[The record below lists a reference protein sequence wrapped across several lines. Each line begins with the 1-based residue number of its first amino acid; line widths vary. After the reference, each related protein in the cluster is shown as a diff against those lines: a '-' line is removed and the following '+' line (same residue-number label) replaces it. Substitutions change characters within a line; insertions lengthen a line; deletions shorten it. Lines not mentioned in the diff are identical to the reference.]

1 MSTSTS
7 LQERAVERAVE
18 RSRARWRWR
27 LRIVLVLLLLL
38 GLAAGAGW
46 LLLGSGAFAVKGV
59 QVTGVDRL
67 TASEVTARADIP
79 QGEPLATLDTAAVQR
94 RVAMLAPVRRVQVIR
109 SWPGTVLIQV
119 TERTASAV
127 RARGSS
133 WELVD
138 RTGVPFATVERR
150 PKRLPLISAPVDQG
164 PAALKVALDVLEGLP
179 VAVRDQVR
187 QVRAADAEH
196 VSIKLTRGRSVNWG
210 GPERS
215 ERKSAV
221 LTALLTRKA
230 RVYDVSAPDIPT
242 TRR

>member
-1 MSTSTS
+1 MSTS

-27 LRIVLVLLLLL
+27 LRIALVLLLLL

-46 LLLGSGAFAVKGV
+46 VLLGSGVFAVKAV
-59 QVTGVDRL
+59 EVTGVDRL

-79 QGEPLATLDTAAVQR
+79 EGEPLATLDAAGVQR
-94 RVAMLAPVRRVQVIR
+94 RVGMLAPVFSVEVARR
-109 SWPGTVLIQV
+109 WPGTVLINV
-119 TERTASAV
+119 TERTAAAV
-127 RARGSS
+127 RARGTS

-138 RTGVPFATVERR
+138 RTGVAFATVQRR
-150 PKRLPLISAPVDQG
+150 PRELALISAPVDQG
-164 PAALKVALDVLEGLP
+164 PAALKVALDVLAGLP
-179 VAVRDQVR
+179 ADVRDQVR

-196 VSIKLTRGRSVNWG
+196 VSIKLTRGRSVVWG
-210 GPERS
+210 GPDRS

-221 LTALLTRKA
+221 LSALLTRKA